1 MEVYGCPIW
10 GTKGYGQGMDSQ
22 FPIFRETKNRIKGR
36 ILWWLRSVS
45 GGSSVHACYVYA
57 NGVANYTSP
66 THTWVRPL
74 PCFLI
79 GA

>member
-1 MEVYGCPIW
+1 
-10 GTKGYGQGMDSQ
+10 MDSQ

-36 ILWWLRSVS
+36 IDWWLRSVS
-45 GGSSVHACYVYA
+45 GGSSVDACYVYHSGNA
-57 NGVANYTSP
+57 YCYSP
-66 THTWVRPL
+66 TYTWVRPL